1 VGAAEVRG
9 ELGALSRALAGGR
22 MEVARLE
29 VRAAAL
35 AEDAERIA
43 AELDERRAAV
53 AEAQRAERELAP
65 AIEAADAARS
75 TAEKALAAAEVDLR
89 AAERDQQTW
98 SARVEA
104 LTLAL
109 DASRARA
116 GVERL
121 GGVGG
126 VVGTLLELVE
136 VDAGWQAAFEA
147 AVGEALA
154 AVVVD
159 DVDAARRA
167 LAHLKS
173 EVAAPSAVGGAVLPL
188 DAVLTPEADRGAV
201 EALVAVCPAARL
213 RSHVR
218 SSRPGMA
225 GFLDSLLARVVAV
238 DGGWEQT
245 LDVALAH
252 PGLVVVNREGDR
264 FSATGWRAGTSAT
277 GATGAALEQAR
288 AEAAASGAALEA
300 ATQRLAFA
308 RQAAAA
314 ARAREAEV
322 TAGADANDAQLAAA
336 TEAVQ
341 RLDAEQ
347 EHVRAEQARLQ
358 PQLAELV
365 ERLEGEEARVAQLD
379 AALPALEAEEVAG
392 AQRALS
398 EREARDRLEQRRAA
412 VRELRTDVEVRAGG
426 LEERRK
432 LLSRRQVEV
441 EERLS
446 HNARERAE
454 AGRRRVE
461 LEGQARATARL
472 ATTVAAGLADLEAG
486 LAAVRQQRARRQ
498 AAVRVATERLDA
510 RRRQRAEAER
520 GLDELR
526 ERSQRAE
533 MESTEVRLRLEAA
546 TETVRRD
553 LDCEPEA
560 AIAAPCP
567 DLPPGT
573 VAGARVRELE
583 RELRLMGPVNPLALE
598 EFTALQER
606 HQFLESQ
613 LEDVRS
619 GRRVLAK
626 VIRAVDE
633 EIVQVF
639 LAAYAD
645 VAENFTALFTTLF
658 PGGTGR
664 LSLTDPDSLLET
676 GIEIE
681 ARPSGKNVRKLSLL
695 SGGER
700 SLAALAFLFAVFR
713 SRPSPFYLMDEVEA
727 ALDDVNLHR
736 FIDLIHEFRGD
747 AQLLVV
753 THQKRTMEAAD
764 CLYGVTMQPGGSS
777 KVISERITAVTT

>member
-1 VGAAEVRG
+1 
-9 ELGALSRALAGGR
+9 
-22 MEVARLE
+22 
-29 VRAAAL
+29 AAAL

-53 AEAQRAERELAP
+53 AKAQRAERELAP

-121 GGVGG
+121 GGVVG

-288 AEAAASGAALEA
+288 AEAAAS
-300 ATQRLAFA
+300 
-308 RQAAAA
+308 
-314 ARAREAEV
+314 
-322 TAGADANDAQLAAA
+322 
-336 TEAVQ
+336 
-341 RLDAEQ
+341 
-347 EHVRAEQARLQ
+347 
-358 PQLAELV
+358 
-365 ERLEGEEARVAQLD
+365 
-379 AALPALEAEEVAG
+379 
-392 AQRALS
+392 
-398 EREARDRLEQRRAA
+398 
-412 VRELRTDVEVRAGG
+412 
-426 LEERRK
+426 
-432 LLSRRQVEV
+432 
-441 EERLS
+441 
-446 HNARERAE
+446 
-454 AGRRRVE
+454 
-461 LEGQARATARL
+461 
-472 ATTVAAGLADLEAG
+472 
-486 LAAVRQQRARRQ
+486 
-498 AAVRVATERLDA
+498 
-510 RRRQRAEAER
+510 
-520 GLDELR
+520 
-526 ERSQRAE
+526 
-533 MESTEVRLRLEAA
+533 
-546 TETVRRD
+546 
-553 LDCEPEA
+553 
-560 AIAAPCP
+560 
-567 DLPPGT
+567 
-573 VAGARVRELE
+573 
-583 RELRLMGPVNPLALE
+583 
-598 EFTALQER
+598 
-606 HQFLESQ
+606 
-613 LEDVRS
+613 
-619 GRRVLAK
+619 
-626 VIRAVDE
+626 
-633 EIVQVF
+633 
-639 LAAYAD
+639 
-645 VAENFTALFTTLF
+645 
-658 PGGTGR
+658 
-664 LSLTDPDSLLET
+664 
-676 GIEIE
+676 
-681 ARPSGKNVRKLSLL
+681 
-695 SGGER
+695 
-700 SLAALAFLFAVFR
+700 
-713 SRPSPFYLMDEVEA
+713 
-727 ALDDVNLHR
+727 
-736 FIDLIHEFRGD
+736 
-747 AQLLVV
+747 
-753 THQKRTMEAAD
+753 
-764 CLYGVTMQPGGSS
+764 
-777 KVISERITAVTT
+777 